1 MWGNL
6 FKQASRLAQQGY
18 SREEVKEILRRAA
31 ELQAQAEREEQ
42 VRQQGAINRD
52 ALRAGAMAAGI
63 RPEFLEQALQEFH
76 ARQRQ
81 KRQNEQQ
88 QRKGWGKWLGLTLA
102 GIFGLPIALL
112 VLGTLV
118 FAFGITLSVLLA
130 VGLALGVAGLALLL
144 ASPFVGF
151 GLIVGL
157 AAMVGHMLGRMKG
170 QRRWRKRHW
179 QRWFEEDEDDDD

>member
-1 MWGNL
+1 MWGTL

-18 SREEVKEILRRAA
+18 SREEVKEILKRAA
-31 ELQAQAEREEQ
+31 ELQAQAEGEGQARQEQ
-42 VRQQGAINRD
+42 INRD

-76 ARQRQ
+76 ACRQESPKGQRQ
-81 KRQNEQQ
+81 GEK
-88 QRKGWGKWLGLTLA
+88 WGKWLGLTLA

-112 VLGTLV
+112 VLGTLA
-118 FAFGITLSVLLA
+118 FAFGLTFSVLLV
-130 VGLALGVAGLALLL
+130 VGLALGVAALALLL

-151 GLIVGL
+151 GILVGL

-170 QRRWRKRHW
+170 RRRWRKRRW

>member
-170 QRRWRKRHW
+170 RRRWRKGRW
-179 QRWFEEDEDDDD
+179 QRWFEGDDDD

>member
-1 MWGNL
+1 MWGTL
-6 FKQASRLAQQGY
+6 FKQASRLAQEGY

-31 ELQAQAEREEQ
+31 ELQAQAEKEEQ
-42 VRQQGAINRD
+42 AQQGQINQD

-63 RPEFLEQALQEFH
+63 RSEFLEQALQEFH

-81 KRQNEQQ
+81 KHQSEQQ
-88 QRKGWGKWLGLTLA
+88 QRKSWGKWVGLTLA

-118 FAFGITLSVLLA
+118 FAFGITFSVLLT
-130 VGLALGVAGLALLL
+130 VGLALGVAVLALLL

-151 GLIVGL
+151 GILVGL
-157 AAMVGHMLGRMKG
+157 ATMIGHMLNRMKG
-170 QRRWRKRHW
+170 RRRWRKG
-179 QRWFEEDEDDDD
+179 RWRQWFEDDDDD

>member
-1 MWGNL
+1 MWGTL

-31 ELQAQAEREEQ
+31 ELQAQAERKEQ
-42 VRQQGAINRD
+42 VQQQGAINRD

-76 ARQRQ
+76 ARRQESPKGQRQ
-81 KRQNEQQ
+81 GEK
-88 QRKGWGKWLGLTLA
+88 WGKWLGLTLA

-112 VLGTLV
+112 VLGTLA
-118 FAFGITLSVLLA
+118 FAFGLTFSVLLV
-130 VGLALGVAGLALLL
+130 VGLALGVAALALLL

-151 GLIVGL
+151 GILVGL

-170 QRRWRKRHW
+170 QRRWRRRRW